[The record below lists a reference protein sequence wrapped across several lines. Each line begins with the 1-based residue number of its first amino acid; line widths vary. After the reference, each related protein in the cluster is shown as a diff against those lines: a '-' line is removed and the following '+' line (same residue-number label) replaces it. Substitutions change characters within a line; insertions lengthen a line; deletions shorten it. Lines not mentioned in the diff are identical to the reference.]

1 MRPEP
6 LTPDVLKKFKL
17 KRGEE
22 PLPEGFQ
29 NIPPGSLGRW
39 ASTCCDLTYKLD
51 TLCHE
56 DYELKA
62 VLLRDIGI
70 QEETARFQGMA

>member
-29 NIPPGSLGRW
+29 NIPPGLLGRW

-51 TLCHE
+51 TLCRE

-62 VLLRDIGI
+62 VLLRDIGK
-70 QEETARFQGMA
+70 QEETARFHRMA